1 MKLTV
6 TVDDDVIKR
15 ARMRAR
21 QEGTTV
27 NAALR
32 DYLESYAG
40 GPPGRREAIGRFLA
54 LSESSNT
61 GRGDATW
68 TRDELYD
75 R

>member
-27 NAALR
+27 DAGLR

-54 LSESSNT
+54 LSESVNT
-61 GRGDATW
+61 GRGDAAW
-68 TRDELYD
+68 TRDELHE

>member
-6 TVDDDVIKR
+6 TVDDDVLKR

-27 NAALR
+27 DAVLR

-54 LSESSNT
+54 LSESVNT

-68 TRDELYD
+68 TRDELHE

>member
-6 TVDDDVIKR
+6 TVDDDVLKR
-15 ARMRAR
+15 ARRRAR

-27 NAALR
+27 DAVLR

-54 LSESSNT
+54 LPESANT

-68 TRDELYD
+68 TRDELHE

>member
-6 TVDDDVIKR
+6 TVDDDVLKR

-27 NAALR
+27 DAVLR

-54 LSESSNT
+54 LSESVNT
-61 GRGDATW
+61 GRGDAAW
-68 TRDELYD
+68 TRDELHE

>member
-6 TVDDDVIKR
+6 TVDDDVLKR

-27 NAALR
+27 DAVLR

-54 LSESSNT
+54 LSESVNT
-61 GRGDATW
+61 GRGNATW
-68 TRDELYD
+68 TRDELHE

>member
-6 TVDDDVIKR
+6 TVDDDVLKR

-32 DYLESYAG
+32 DYLELYAG
-40 GPPGRREAIGRFLA
+40 GLSRRREAIGRFLA
-54 LSESSNT
+54 LSESVNT
-61 GRGDATW
+61 GRGNATW
-68 TRDELYD
+68 TRDELHE

>member
-27 NAALR
+27 DAVLR

-54 LSESSNT
+54 LSESVNT
-61 GRGDATW
+61 GRGNATW
-68 TRDELYD
+68 TRDELHE